1 MNKYAKNLIVWVS
14 AVLFTNLLTSCAG
27 LGGSQKAK
35 AVKEEDPV
43 VLVSFEPEVN
53 ISRLWG
59 SPIGRGLGTKYLK
72 INPAVAGERIFV
84 ADAFGLVE
92 SRNRNDGKK
101 IWQVRVGA
109 PDSKGIFAFNE
120 RRDVSFLSGGVGVGE
135 ELVVVG
141 TIHGEVIALNV
152 DDGSEVWRARVSSEI
167 LAPPAIDGRL
177 VVVQVGDGRIYALE
191 SDTGKTRWIY
201 NSKVPILSLRGTASP
216 RIDEGVVFAGFAT
229 GVVAA
234 INADT
239 GALLW
244 ETRVAQPE
252 GISEIERIIDVDTSP
267 LISNGIIYASSHQ
280 GATRAIRQ
288 VDGVVLWEVAAPS
301 HLDLGEGYGNIYVIT
316 DDDRIL
322 AVDQR
327 NARIVWEQDGLRNR
341 ELSSPLTYGN
351 FLVVGD
357 TFGYV
362 HVLALSDGR
371 FMARKKLSSQGIRS
385 SLVQATGIV
394 FIYTNSGGLYALEIR
409 RT

>member
-1 MNKYAKNLIVWVS
+1 MNKYTRNLIVWVS
-14 AVLFTNLLTSCAG
+14 AALFTNLLASCAG
-27 LGGSQKAK
+27 LGGGQQAK
-35 AVKEEDPV
+35 AAKEEDPT
-43 VLVSFEPEVN
+43 VLVSFEPEVS
-53 ISRLWG
+53 ISKLW
-59 SPIGRGLGTKYLK
+59 SSSIGRGLGDKYLK
-72 INPAVAGERIFV
+72 INPIVADERIFV
-84 ADAFGLVE
+84 ADAYGLVE
-92 SRNRNDGKK
+92 ARNRNDGKK
-101 IWQVRVGA
+101 IWQIRVGS
-109 PDSKGIFAFNE
+109 PDGKGVFAFNE
-120 RRDVSFLSGGVGVGE
+120 RRDVSFLSGGVGVGKG
-135 ELVVVG
+135 LAVVG

-167 LAPPAIDGRL
+167 LAPPAVDGGL
-177 VVVQVGDGRIYALE
+177 VAVQVGDGRIYALE
-191 SDTGKTRWIY
+191 GDTGKTRWIY

-229 GVVAA
+229 GVMAA

-301 HLDLGEGYGNIYVIT
+301 HLDLGEGYGNIYIIT

-322 AVDQR
+322 AVDRQY
-327 NARIVWEQDGLRNR
+327 ARVVWEEDGLRNR

-351 FLVVGD
+351 YLVVGD
-357 TFGYV
+357 KFGYV

-371 FMARKKLSSQGIRS
+371 FMARRKLSSQGIRS
-385 SLVQATGIV
+385 SLVQSAGVV
-394 FIYTNSGGLYALEIR
+394 FVYTNSGGLYALEIR